1 MARISVIMPTYNCAE
16 YLGESI
22 RSVFD
27 QSYQDLELIVVDGAS
42 EDNIDGVIKEYEKDK
57 RLVYQKMPKCSI
69 AAARNRGIKMAR
81 GELIAFLDGDDLFL
95 RDKLSKQVNFFEK
108 NKCFDICY
116 TNSIYFNSDTGKEE
130 PCTYYHFSGDIFCY
144 IKRNN
149 FIHPSAVM
157 ARKKI
162 FDKDLFNEK
171 IPPHEDWEF
180 FLRLAYKGVNFA
192 YMREPLSKIR
202 VREKSI
208 TKNVEIMNLARRVV
222 GLMAR
227 DYWKK
232 FKKERS
238 FTSLK
243 GLKAVFRYLK
253 FKIEIFLTGFPKK
266 ARFNR
271 PLARDLVCGAGD
283 KKNVKK

>member
-1 MARISVIMPTYNCAE
+1 MPKVSVIMPAYNCAD
-16 YLGESI
+16 YLGEAI
-22 RSVFD
+22 RSVLN
-27 QSYQDLELIVVDGAS
+27 QSHQDLELIVVDGAS
-42 EDNIDGVIKEYEKDK
+42 EDNIDDVIKKYEKDT
-57 RLVYQKMPKCSI
+57 RLIYRKMPKCSI
-69 AAARNRGIKMAR
+69 AAARNCGIKLAQ

-95 RDKLSKQVNFFEK
+95 RDKLSKQVKFFKK
-108 NKCFDICY
+108 NKHFDICY
-116 TNSIYFNSDTGKEE
+116 TDSIYFNSDTGKEE

-149 FIHPSAVM
+149 FIHPSAAT

-162 FDKDLFNEK
+162 FKENLFNEE

-192 YMREPLSKIR
+192 YMKEPLSKIR

-208 TKNVEIMNLARRVV
+208 TRNVEIMNLARRVV

-238 FTSLK
+238 FTSIK
-243 GLKAVFRYLK
+243 GLKAILRYLK
-253 FKIEIFLTGFPKK
+253 FKVGIFLMGFPKK
-266 ARFNR
+266 DRFNR
-271 PLARDLVCGAGD
+271 PLARNLVCGMGEN
-283 KKNVKK
+283 KND